1 MNYLGHVISKK
12 KVEINPS
19 KIQVV
24 VDWPKL
30 MKIKGVHGFLGLAG
44 YYRKFISGFGSI
56 ATPLTQCLG
65 KVGFYWGPNESTAF
79 NHL

>member
-1 MNYLGHVISKK
+1 MNYLGHVISEKM
-12 KVEINPS
+12 VEIDPS

-24 VDWPKL
+24 VDLPKL
-30 MKIKGVHGFLGLAG
+30 MKIKGVHGFLGLVG

-56 ATPLTQCLG
+56 VAPLTQCLG
-65 KVGFYWGPNESTAF
+65 KVRFYWGPNEYTSF